1 MEYNIIGSWIC
12 SKYKIYVCIKF
23 RCVHFFPRCWSEFL
37 GSIVYDMVSGCR
49 YGFEQSTLGSQS
61 IITWTNRLFFSAAV
75 VDSVFF
81 PRTIVAIAVP
91 LKCNEEDESRICECR
106 MQCKQGTVD
115 MKIRLSTMSEQRA
128 LTWPEPFTRSLCS
141 LKCEV
146 QREIYA
152 DALYTSTHT
161 HAIVKY
167 THAFIASIGPFFLWQ
182 DEWLRI
188 TVIIKYICMCDGPT
202 SHTLH
207 VEKLTRSGLSAKV
220 ATLFNFL
227 IWFSNR
233 RVPSYPSLS
242 LSFSFFFSVHRFSTI
257 DFNFINGCVH
267 ESYYDIKPCCSN
279 CYCDTSKPLNMLPPL
294 LLLFEKWIVF

>member
-23 RCVHFFPRCWSEFL
+23 RCVHFFSPLLVRVFGFNCIRHGQWL
-37 GSIVYDMVSGCR
+37 SIRFRTINPWLAKYNYMNESP
-49 YGFEQSTLGSQS
+49 L
-61 IITWTNRLFFSAAV
+61 FSASV
-75 VDSVFF
+75 GDSFF
-81 PRTIVAIAVP
+81 FDVP

-106 MQCKQGTVD
+106 MQCKQGTVN

-128 LTWPEPFTRSLCS
+128 LTWRELFARSLCP

-152 DALYTSTHT
+152 DGRYTNTHT
-161 HAIVKY
+161 HAIIKY
-167 THAFIASIGPFFLWQ
+167 THAFIASIGPFFPMARWMALNNCNNK
-182 DEWLRI
+182 I
-188 TVIIKYICMCDGPT
+188 YIYVCMCNGST
-202 SHTLH
+202 GHTLN

-233 RVPSYPSLS
+233 RVPCYPSLA
-242 LSFSFFFSVHRFSTI
+242 LVFVFFSVHRFAPI
-257 DFNFINGCVH
+257 F
-267 ESYYDIKPCCSN
+267 SYNRFQFHQRLCARK
-279 CYCDTSKPLNMLPPL
+279 L
-294 LLLFEKWIVF
+294 LRY